1 MCIPGV
7 SENKAIGLAKIFPTL
22 KHLMDFLTSNNSEKD
37 KKEKLKNI
45 EV

>member
-22 KHLMDFLTSNNSEKD
+22 RCLMEFITGKGTEKE
-37 KKEKLKNI
+37 KKEKLTNI